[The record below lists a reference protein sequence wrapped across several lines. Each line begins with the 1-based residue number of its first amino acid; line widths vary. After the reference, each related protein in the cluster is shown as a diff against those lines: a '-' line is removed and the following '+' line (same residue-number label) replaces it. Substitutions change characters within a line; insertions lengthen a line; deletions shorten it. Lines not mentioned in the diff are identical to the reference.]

1 MDEVTFHR
9 LFDDKAKLRK
19 SSTVLRSY
27 QTDANPSAPI
37 RMEGKIEALV
47 ESNTR
52 SMIATFHVIKGNTNP
67 EPLLG
72 SQTAEI
78 LGLVAVANAV
88 QMENESTL
96 SGLLEDYA
104 DLFQGIGKM
113 EVVQVYLHVDETVT
127 PVAQLHRKISFS
139 VRPKF
144 EVELEK
150 LAKEDVIEKVEKPVS
165 WVSPVVIT
173 PKPAS
178 YEIQLNVDNTH
189 ASQFR
194 DLLESVGLSP
204 YINGPTYR
212 SGHTL
217 DLLIDRQNDQML
229 SDFKIVSSMPSDHY
243 AVICSVGFQ
252 DQNQRGK
259 LSSKD
264 NAGR

>member
-9 LFDDKAKLRK
+9 LFDDKAKLQK

-52 SMIATFHVIKGNTNP
+52 RMIATFYVIKGNTNT

-88 QMENESTL
+88 QMENGSTL

-144 EVELEK
+144 
-150 LAKEDVIEKVEKPVS
+150 
-165 WVSPVVIT
+165 
-173 PKPAS
+173 
-178 YEIQLNVDNTH
+178 
-189 ASQFR
+189 
-194 DLLESVGLSP
+194 
-204 YINGPTYR
+204 
-212 SGHTL
+212 
-217 DLLIDRQNDQML
+217 
-229 SDFKIVSSMPSDHY
+229 
-243 AVICSVGFQ
+243 
-252 DQNQRGK
+252 
-259 LSSKD
+259 
-264 NAGR
+264 